1 MYFGC
6 GLSPANNI
14 TTRLIEEYGYN
25 QTEPN
30 TRTQINYLRDLNA
43 AGLLQS
49 GGAFNPNNNQTIA
62 SGDYPRTSGSHDFFF
77 YSKGKAGRKPE
88 ALLYG
93 SRMVGLTYY
102 LFECSMKSIM
112 VEANIICESQSCGV
126 ARLRRLNIPRSK
138 RNGDYLPYDVVSNGM
153 HTVSFLQYL
162 RQLGGEN
169 GITGSNPV
177 DAYISG
183 ITPWAANI
191 PTKNW
196 TEYVDS
202 PQRSIDMSHR
212 MTRVLNTYW
221 DSSRWPLAMTRNDP
235 WGSAS
240 INQTS
245 GEPFK
250 DMTMNKTDATV
261 MRQIPIYRASAG
273 WVACLVICSS
283 VLLLLGIS
291 SLLVSRRTTVPDIF
305 DYVSFLTRDNPHVNA
320 PHGGSGLDGAERARL
335 LRKLPVQLGDADA
348 GAEVGYITM
357 RSIDGGKDRE
367 HGRVLKDRLYR

>member
-1 MYFGC
+1 
-6 GLSPANNI
+6 
-14 TTRLIEEYGYN
+14 
-25 QTEPN
+25 
-30 TRTQINYLRDLNA
+30 
-43 AGLLQS
+43 
-49 GGAFNPNNNQTIA
+49 
-62 SGDYPRTSGSHDFFF
+62 
-77 YSKGKAGRKPE
+77 
-88 ALLYG
+88 
-93 SRMVGLTYY
+93 
-102 LFECSMKSIM
+102 
-112 VEANIICESQSCGV
+112 
-126 ARLRRLNIPRSK
+126 
-138 RNGDYLPYDVVSNGM
+138 
-153 HTVSFLQYL
+153 
-162 RQLGGEN
+162 
-169 GITGSNPV
+169 
-177 DAYISG
+177 
-183 ITPWAANI
+183 
-191 PTKNW
+191 
-196 TEYVDS
+196 
-202 PQRSIDMSHR
+202 
-212 MTRVLNTYW
+212 
-221 DSSRWPLAMTRNDP
+221 MTRNDP

-261 MRQIPIYRASAG
+261 MRQIPIYRANAG